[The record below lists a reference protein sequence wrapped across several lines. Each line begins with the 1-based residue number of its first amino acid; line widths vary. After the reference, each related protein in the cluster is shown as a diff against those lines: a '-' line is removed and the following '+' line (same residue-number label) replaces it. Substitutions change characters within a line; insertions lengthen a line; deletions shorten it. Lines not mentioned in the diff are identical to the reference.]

1 MPKIFIIGMPGS
13 GKSTIG
19 ELLADKLGL
28 PFFDLDEVIVEQE
41 GASVSSIFEV
51 EGEKY
56 FREVESENLK
66 DVTGQNESFVMATG
80 GGSPCYHSGMEWMNE
95 HGTTVFIDVSPEVL
109 IERTSRQKDRPLLKA
124 NPRERVNQLYAE
136 RIHIYQKA
144 QIHVQAEGL
153 SVEELVE
160 QLREK
165 LDPFF

>member
-1 MPKIFIIGMPGS
+1 
-13 GKSTIG
+13 
-19 ELLADKLGL
+19 
-28 PFFDLDEVIVEQE
+28 
-41 GASVSSIFEV
+41 
-51 EGEKY
+51 
-56 FREVESENLK
+56 
-66 DVTGQNESFVMATG
+66 
-80 GGSPCYHSGMEWMNE
+80 MNE

-124 NPRERVNQLYAE
+124 NPRERVNQLYEE